1 MAKKTGT
8 KKPEI
13 QELPRF
19 KDRVSFLY
27 VEHAVIN
34 RVDGSVTVKKDDGDE
49 ARIPVAMIGVLLLG
63 PGTNIAHRAVELLGE
78 AGTSMVWVG
87 EHGVRQYAHGRA
99 LTHNAKYLTAQ
110 AKLFSNT
117 KTHLEVARKMYKM
130 RFGNQ
135 EKKDVDKLYMEQLRS
150 YEGNR
155 MKKVYRNLAKEFN
168 VEWNGRV
175 FDPEDF
181 EAGDPLNQ
189 AISVANFAMYGLV
202 YSVIAALGLSPG
214 LGFVHVDHDLSFVY
228 DIADL
233 YKADFALPV
242 AFKVFSEYKEGD
254 DIANITRRAMR
265 DAFVDG
271 KIIVKIVNDLQILLD
286 IKVEETLV
294 SEGTETSNILSI
306 WGDKDNLAEAGVNYY
321 LKGG

>member
-1 MAKKTGT
+1 MAKKSGI
-8 KKPEI
+8 KKPEL

-34 RVDGSVTVKKDDGDE
+34 RVDGSVTVKNDDGDE
-49 ARIPVAMIGVLLLG
+49 AHIPVAMIGVLLLG
-63 PGTNIAHRAVELLGE
+63 PGTKITHRAVELLGDT
-78 AGTSMVWVG
+78 GTSMVWVG
-87 EHGVRQYAHGRA
+87 ERGVRQYAHGRA

-130 RFGNQ
+130 RFGNE

-155 MKKVYRNLAKEFN
+155 VKKVYKKLAKDFN
-168 VEWNGRV
+168 VKWDGRV
-175 FDPEDF
+175 FDPDDF
-181 EAGDPLNQ
+181 EASDPLNQ
-189 AISVANFAMYGLV
+189 AISVANVAMYGLV
-202 YSVIAALGLSPG
+202 YSVIVSLGLSPG